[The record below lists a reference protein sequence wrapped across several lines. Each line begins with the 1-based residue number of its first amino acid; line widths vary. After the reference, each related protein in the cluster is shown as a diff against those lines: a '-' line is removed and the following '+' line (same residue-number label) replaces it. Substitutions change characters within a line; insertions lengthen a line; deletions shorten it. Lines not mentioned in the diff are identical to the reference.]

1 MNKDRFDKAFKKFI
15 RSGEEK
21 ITPLTFFQILATIE
35 QERVKKTIE
44 LKARIIEG
52 KLHFE
57 PSPDISVKNNETVLG
72 NQRIIVNMS

>member
-1 MNKDRFDKAFKKFI
+1 MNKDRLDKAFKKFI
-15 RSGEEK
+15 RSGDEK

-35 QERVKKTIE
+35 QKRVEKTIE

-57 PSPDISVKNNETVLG
+57 SSPDISVKNNEIVLG
-72 NQRIIVNMS
+72 DQRIIVNMS